1 MNLPGKLKKCCE
13 SGRNCCVGLQGAGKP
28 LIYKGE
34 ILTPHVLG
42 EQKKTC
48 DCFMFIGDSHV
59 LLVELKSRTIKFED
73 IQEKFDNGV
82 SVIKQLSGSLAIGR
96 KIVPV
101 LLAKAYGS
109 KPSNNPRA
117 RRLTVKIDGKPN
129 SIVYG
134 KCGMHVSEIIS
145 KS

>member
-28 LIYKGE
+28 LVYKGE

-82 SVIKQLSGSLAIGR
+82 SVIKQLSGSSDW
-96 KIVPV
+96 P
-101 LLAKAYGS
+101 
-109 KPSNNPRA
+109 
-117 RRLTVKIDGKPN
+117 
-129 SIVYG
+129 
-134 KCGMHVSEIIS
+134 
-145 KS
+145 